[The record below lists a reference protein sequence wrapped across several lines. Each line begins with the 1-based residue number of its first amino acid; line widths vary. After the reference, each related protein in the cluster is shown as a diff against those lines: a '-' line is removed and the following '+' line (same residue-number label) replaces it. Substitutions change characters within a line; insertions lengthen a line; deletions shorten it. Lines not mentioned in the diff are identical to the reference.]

1 MYALLFADA
10 GLTATQIS
18 TLFVVWS
25 VVSFAAEIPSGA
37 WADVWSR
44 RRLYAVGA
52 FLTAAGFAS
61 WTFWPTYAGFAMGF
75 VLWGLGGALC
85 SGTLEALLYDALGDS
100 ETYARTA
107 GRGGTTAILAMLAAT
122 LLASPA
128 YTLGGYLLVG
138 ALSVAIR
145 AVGGFVALTLPEPT
159 RTHPTQADPTQAE
172 PARAEPAQAEPAQA
186 EPAQAEPAQAE
197 PAQAEPTQAE
207 PTRADPT
214 QAEPTRAGPTPA
226 DPTHAAPTPTMTRA
240 TQTPSTPTAEPTG
253 EVAAPGYLA
262 TLRAGLSQVRGSRR
276 LAGAVAIAALVPGF
290 TALDE
295 YLPLLSRAAGAA
307 TAIVPLIFALPA
319 VAMAIGSSLA
329 GRWSRISA
337 GRLAAALAVAA
348 LLLAGGALSARL
360 AGMLPIAA
368 AFGILQFAIIVTET
382 RLQDAITGPARTTVL
397 SVAGFAAEVF
407 AVVLYAGF
415 GAGAELAPIRVLVAC
430 CAVPL
435 LLTAAVTATQA
446 RTTPPP

>member
-10 GLTATQIS
+10 GLTAAQIS

-25 VVSFAAEIPSGA
+25 VVSFVAEIPSGA

-75 VLWGLGGALC
+75 GLWGLGGALC
-85 SGTLEALLYDALGDS
+85 SGTLEALLYDGLGDS

-122 LLASPA
+122 VLASPA
-128 YTLGGYLLVG
+128 YTMGGYLLVG

-145 AVGGFVALTLPEPT
+145 AIGGFVALTLPEPA
-159 RTHPTQADPTQAE
+159 RTSPDPTQAQ
-172 PARAEPAQAEPAQA
+172 PTQAQPTQAQ
-186 EPAQAEPAQAE
+186 PT
-197 PAQAEPTQAE
+197 QAEPTQAE
-207 PTRADPT
+207 PTQAEPT
-214 QAEPTRAGPTPA
+214 QAEPTPTMPGATPTP
-226 DPTHAAPTPTMTRA
+226 PTA
-240 TQTPSTPTAEPTG
+240 TAEPTG
-253 EVAAPGYLA
+253 EVAPGGYLA

-276 LAGAVAIAALVPGF
+276 LAGAVAIAALIPGF

-307 TAIVPLIFALPA
+307 TAVVPLIFALPA
-319 VAMAIGSSLA
+319 LAMAVGSSLA

-360 AGMLPIAA
+360 AGMLPIAV

-382 RLQDAITGPARTTVL
+382 RLQDAIAGPARTTVL
-397 SVAGFAAEVF
+397 SVAGFASEVF

-435 LLTAAVTATQA
+435 LLTAALTATQA
-446 RTTPPP
+446 ATTPPP